1 MDELLTPVRTTYLRR
16 KADDEPLLVPPQ
28 SSASPSTPAPAQDA
42 RISAIHSADHVLSVL
57 KSQPDYDSLSAA
69 LRFLTTSRRK
79 HESSTHETSTPE
91 SSTPESSAP
100 ESSAP
105 ESSAPES
112 SAPESSTFNVHVPSP
127 QSAAIVHVLV
137 TEIATNYWTLL
148 QEASSSAQSSDAR
161 RLVECLQSVAGV
173 NAIVGHVKALL
184 LLESSTS
191 KQGLNRSDVR
201 LHLGI
206 FLDLLATLLE
216 GDDAIWKLWHSS
228 TACLTDVASRKVQTQ
243 SLLSLLASG
252 KILSLVAEISSV
264 SGQETVP
271 LRARWLINGADF
283 GRWIARNVVT
293 WARVKVHCGDGFEL
307 DSCCALFQR
316 SLSLGYSETIVTF
329 CINEL
334 LLSPDVQRHTFSKIC
349 LHQPQLSKK
358 VLNMLLGCLAQR
370 FLDHLELQHGTPN
383 ETVSAVAAIINDA
396 VQNDQTRVAHLVSW
410 CCGTS
415 GAGLGHAVGIR
426 RAVVALLAEQ
436 KETIML
442 VLEKSLHQFGDQLYI
457 KHTAIMQQ
465 QVHTE
470 ILLLAAGYVAR
481 LSPIKLT
488 MLLRSGTYLR
498 TISNRIA
505 STNARARFLGMCVGE
520 ALSQLQDSSAKKLDF
535 HMEETDTEEA
545 QWLKSLTKVS
555 DPVGPAES
563 VLLSAP
569 SPSAAKT
576 QTSTPTMAAS
586 SSQSHLQ
593 PEPNPNPKPKPNRK
607 PKPKAKSMPVSQP
620 LPRPIVEE
628 VDSSDES
635 SDDHHLQPM
644 PHQGSDAEDSDD
656 DPTLV
661 RRNKPNPP
669 VYIRDLISFLRDSES
684 YDKQELGI
692 KTAPSLIRRKANYG
706 TEVSSHAEEL
716 ARLLVG
722 LQDKFDLDDF
732 ENLRLQS
739 MMSLV
744 VAQPK
749 SMAPWFAR
757 TFFEGDYSLSQRTSV
772 LVTLGLSARELA
784 GLETSQYQ
792 SSSAFASKRLPPKM
806 EQLYLEHG
814 QQAQSMYPSLS
825 SSSSSSPSPPP
836 PPSRLK
842 ALPPNALTEITA
854 SLTSSFLDPLAAQAA
869 DASTGPDA
877 LKLETV
883 TARYKSLSRSK
894 KPKPRVRAIPNTT
907 AALLSASFFSPL
919 TAHFQFALR
928 SSKPVVLNPAVLGL
942 YLQTLAI
949 IVNAAGPSTLALPQM
964 TSELWHLLLR
974 VRTHVEGDVG
984 ATRAWLVALSV
995 LLEVNADN
1003 MRRLCQEQSREVVES
1018 REWVSAVFE
1027 RTRGQDGGDEND
1039 VKMLAAAVLIR
1050 LGQVIET
1057 YQALLMGD
1065 LVGV

>member
-16 KADDEPLLVPPQ
+16 KADNEPLLVH
-28 SSASPSTPAPAQDA
+28 ASPSTPAHAHA
-42 RISAIHSADHVLSVL
+42 HAHHASISAIDSADHVLSVL
-57 KSQPDYDSLSAA
+57 KRQPDYDSLSAA
-69 LRFLTTSRRK
+69 LCFLVASTRRNQ
-79 HESSTHETSTPE
+79 SSPR
-91 SSTPESSAP
+91 
-100 ESSAP
+100 
-105 ESSAPES
+105 
-112 SAPESSTFNVHVPSP
+112 ESSTFNVHVPSP

-137 TEIATNYWTLL
+137 AEIATNYWTLL
-148 QEASSSAQSSDAR
+148 QETSSSSPSSDAR
-161 RLVECLQSVAGV
+161 RLIQCLQSVTGV
-173 NAIVGHVKALL
+173 NAIVGHIKALL
-184 LLESSTS
+184 LLGSRTS
-191 KQGLNRSDVR
+191 KQGLTRSDVH
-201 LHLGI
+201 LHLAI

-216 GDDAIWKLWHSS
+216 GDDAIWQLWYSS
-228 TACLTDVASRKVQTQ
+228 TAHLTDVASRKVQTQ

-252 KILSLVAEISSV
+252 KVLSLVAEISSV
-264 SGQETVP
+264 IGEETVP
-271 LRARWLINGADF
+271 LRARWLIHGIDF
-283 GRWIARNVVT
+283 SRWVARNVVA
-293 WARVKVHCGDGFEL
+293 WAKAHSDDGFEL
-307 DSCCALFQR
+307 QSCFDLFQR

-334 LLSPDVQRHTFSKIC
+334 LLSPDGQRHVFSKVC
-349 LHQPQLSKK
+349 LHQPQVSKK
-358 VLNMLLGCLAQR
+358 VINMLLGYLSQR
-370 FLDHLELQHGTPN
+370 FLDHLELQHATPN
-383 ETVSAVAAIINDA
+383 ETVSAVAGLIHD
-396 VQNDQTRVAHLVSW
+396 VVHNDQNRVAQLVGW
-410 CCGTS
+410 CCSTS
-415 GAGLGHAVGIR
+415 GAGLGNAIGIR
-426 RAVVALLAEQ
+426 RAVVALLAED
-436 KETIML
+436 KETITS
-442 VLEKSLHQFGDQLYI
+442 VLEKSLDQFGDQLYI

-520 ALSQLQDSSAKKLDF
+520 ALSLLQDSSAKKLDF
-535 HMEETDTEEA
+535 HMEETDTEDA
-545 QWLKSLTKVS
+545 QWLKSLTKVA
-555 DPVGPAES
+555 DPVGPVES
-563 VLLSAP
+563 VLRSAP

-576 QTSTPTMAAS
+576 ETSS
-586 SSQSHLQ
+586 WQSRSPSEL
-593 PEPNPNPKPKPNRK
+593 KPKPK
-607 PKPKAKSMPVSQP
+607 PKPKAKTMPVSQP
-620 LPRPIVEE
+620 PPRPIVEE
-628 VDSSDES
+628 VDSSSDES
-635 SDDHHLQPM
+635 SDDDHLQPM
-644 PHQGSDAEDSDD
+644 PDQGSDAEDSDD

-669 VYIRDLISFLRDSES
+669 VYIRDLILFLRDSES
-684 YDKQELGI
+684 CDKQELGI
-692 KTAPSLIRRKANYG
+692 KTAPSLIRRKAHYG

-732 ENLRLQS
+732 EKLRLQS

-744 VAQPK
+744 VAQPQ

-784 GLETSQYQ
+784 GLETSEYQ
-792 SSSAFASKRLPPKM
+792 SSSTFASKRLPPKM
-806 EQLYLEHG
+806 EQLHLEPS
-814 QQAQSMYPSLS
+814 QQAQSTYPSLS
-825 SSSSSSPSPPP
+825 SSSLSLPLPPPP

-842 ALPPNALTEITA
+842 ALPPNALTEITT

-883 TARYKSLSRSK
+883 TARYKSLSRSG
-894 KPKPRVRAIPNTT
+894 KPRPRLRAIPNTT

-974 VRTHVEGDVG
+974 VRTHVNGDVG

-995 LLEVNADN
+995 LLEINADN
-1003 MRRLCQEQSREVVES
+1003 MRTLCQEQSREVVES
-1018 REWVSAVFE
+1018 REWVSGVFE
-1027 RTRGQDGGDEND
+1027 RTRGEDGGDEND
-1039 VKMLAAAVLIR
+1039 VKMLAAGVLIK

-1065 LVGV
+1065 LIGV